1 MIHYSR
7 VLNGILTYIQTE
19 MAAKLA
25 GSWKAWALNILAG
38 MASTKAEAVVRK
50 LGGHPVVKALGLI
63 EGENVNV
70 DALMG
75 ELRKQAQNSTATI
88 DIPLVGAYTVGIADV
103 DALDRYIRG

>member
-7 VLNGILTYIQTE
+7 VVQGILVYIQNE

-38 MASTKAEAVVRK
+38 MASTKAEPLMRE
-50 LGGHPVVKALGLI
+50 LGKNNVVKMLGLI
-63 EGENVNV
+63 EGENINV

-75 ELRKQAQNSTATI
+75 ELRKQAQNSTATFN
-88 DIPLVGAYTVGIADV
+88 IPMIGAYTVGVADV